1 MRITKARLREIIK
14 EELGAMAPTETKEKS
29 PGFHA
34 CAAHVG
40 LKETGEQG
48 WVIPGTHTLLEDG
61 SVTHYDV
68 EFDNRIE
75 ENIPVDDLDIQETH
89 NHGKRE
95 KEEEDKVEEVID
107 HSVGLEKTKRMLE
120 GEALVRRTIPKSPYR
135 RQGV

>member
-14 EELGAMAPTETKEKS
+14 EELRAMTPPEVQEEKT

-40 LKETGEQG
+40 IKETGERG

-75 ENIPVDDLDIQETH
+75 ENIPIEELEIHEIH

-95 KEEEDKVEEVID
+95 KDDEELEETVD
-107 HSVGLEKTKRMLE
+107 HTVGLEKTKRMLE
-120 GEALVRRTIPKSPYR
+120 GETLVRRSIPKSPYK
-135 RQGV
+135 Q

>member
-1 MRITKARLREIIK
+1 MKVTKARLREIIK
-14 EELGAMAPTETKEKS
+14 EELQAMMSSEVQEEKA

-40 LKETGEQG
+40 LKETGENG

-75 ENIPVDDLDIQETH
+75 ENIPIEELEIHEIH

-95 KEEEDKVEEVID
+95 EDEELEETVD
-107 HSVGLEKTKRMLE
+107 HTVGLEKTKRMLE
-120 GEALVRRTIPKSPYR
+120 GETLVRRSIPKSPYR
-135 RQGV
+135 Q

>member
-1 MRITKARLREIIK
+1 MKITKARLREIIK
-14 EELGAMAPTETKEKS
+14 EELGAIMSDEVQEEKS

-40 LKETGEQG
+40 LKETGERG

-75 ENIPVDDLDIQETH
+75 ENIPVEDLEVH
-89 NHGKRE
+89 EAHSHGKRE
-95 KEEEDKVEEVID
+95 KDDDKELEETID
-107 HSVGLEKTKRMLE
+107 HTVGLEKTKRMLE
-120 GEALVRRTIPKSPYR
+120 GETLVRRSIPKSPYK
-135 RQGV
+135 Q